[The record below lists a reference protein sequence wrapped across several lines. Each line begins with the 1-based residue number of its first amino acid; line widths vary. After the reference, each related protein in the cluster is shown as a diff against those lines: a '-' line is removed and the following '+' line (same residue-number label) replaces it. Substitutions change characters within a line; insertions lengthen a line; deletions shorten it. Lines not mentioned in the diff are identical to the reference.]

1 LRAVCK
7 QIEEKTVL
15 SAEGGLPEG
24 TQRTESRSR
33 AGKPGQIDEHSDY
46 HSEIDLY
53 IDEFVKNVLEH
64 SSGD

>member
-1 LRAVCK
+1 M
-7 QIEEKTVL
+7 L

-53 IDEFVKNVLEH
+53 IDEFVKNVMEH